1 MISVPYHTVATT
13 HVRRKNHLYDLLH
26 WNLGSFLS
34 SSLAHFI
41 FIFSSERGSLKRIVL
56 KITKLSVVIAM
67 PFLHKPSCI
76 NDRRDRDKYLLH
88 NNRWTRAI
96 RFSKS
101 WRRWSNQQARVI
113 PGWRFEFASLCACEH
128 NFPPENTLWSH
139 LRTPLSGVIY
149 EQLNLTDAPSAR
161 CCRHFICSDRYCV
174 NRSLVAWHRSAAHFH
189 TFCSPFLCNIR
200 KSVCYIHQCVWTLCD
215 LPTTSW
221 KYILSSSPCDA
232 SYNPSFVILPS
243 VHSCL
248 ASLKYS
254 RAVAPTL

>member
-1 MISVPYHTVATT
+1 
-13 HVRRKNHLYDLLH
+13 
-26 WNLGSFLS
+26 
-34 SSLAHFI
+34 
-41 FIFSSERGSLKRIVL
+41 
-56 KITKLSVVIAM
+56 M

-200 KSVCYIHQCVWTLCD
+200 KSVCYIHQCVYTVWPPYYKLKVHTEFIALWCFIQSFLRHSSFGTQ
-215 LPTTSW
+215 LPRLPKVFSGCCSNPITWSFEFLPKHFLAHT
-221 KYILSSSPCDA
+221 DA
-232 SYNPSFVILPS
+232 LTGWENLKGLPQIVISADVLTMCS
-243 VHSCL
+243 AFTCHFNFSAEKEC
-248 ASLKYS
+248 Y
-254 RAVAPTL
+254 T

>member
-1 MISVPYHTVATT
+1 
-13 HVRRKNHLYDLLH
+13 
-26 WNLGSFLS
+26 
-34 SSLAHFI
+34 
-41 FIFSSERGSLKRIVL
+41 
-56 KITKLSVVIAM
+56 M

-221 KYILSSSPCDA
+221 KYILSSSPCEA